1 MWKKVQVGHMGFI
14 YVSFWKQINY
24 YLYMYVSA
32 YMHSRLKYRN
42 VSFFFNFNTAVF
54 ENTQKY
60 LLPKL
65 LVGMNYYKV

>member
-1 MWKKVQVGHMGFI
+1 
-14 YVSFWKQINY
+14 
-24 YLYMYVSA
+24 MYVSA